1 MCLGEI
7 VRLESLDGPT
17 ATARLGE
24 RDLTVSLVTLG
35 EPVAVGDWVL
45 THSGFALRRLDP
57 DEAAA
62 ALSLRTAPHN
72 LKVYNSPIGASSNEI
87 FFANFLSKTSF
98 TSLKSKYIFVCSFI
112 VSLVSGK

>member
-7 VRLESLDGPT
+7 VRLESVDGAS

-24 RDLTVSLVTLG
+24 RLLTVSLVTLD

-57 DEAAA
+57 DEAADA
-62 ALSLRTAPHN
+62 EALREPIQRTP
-72 LKVYNSPIGASSNEI
+72 PQEDDP
-87 FFANFLSKTSF
+87 
-98 TSLKSKYIFVCSFI
+98 
-112 VSLVSGK
+112 